1 MADSAQVGVFEGLGS
16 RERGSHERD
25 DETLHARK
33 RFFNHS
39 AFSDNSIIVYQ
50 TSW

>member
-1 MADSAQVGVFEGLGS
+1 MADRAQVGVFEGLESG
-16 RERGSHERD
+16 ERGSHEGD

-33 RFFNHS
+33 PFFNHS
-39 AFSDNSIIVYQ
+39 AFSKNSMIVYL